1 MTVNVEFLSI
11 VILVSRQEFNQ
22 FTSSVATKTSEGDL
36 VGQVISFLRNLR
48 LYVQQQPTVF
58 RSMLSLILALKL
70 NPFPSLSR

>member
-48 LYVQQQPTVF
+48 LYVQQ
-58 RSMLSLILALKL
+58 
-70 NPFPSLSR
+70 

>member
-36 VGQVISFLRNLR
+36 VGQVISILRNLR
-48 LYVQQQPTVF
+48 LYCSTTAHN
-58 RSMLSLILALKL
+58 MLSLILELKL